1 MSQRTNEWKPQI
13 KFLKQLHFICLC
25 SPQSQDTQKF
35 TLTPTFVSY
44 PCSTRSAMNNFHMQL
59 FCINDLHS
67 VAVLSAGVGK
77 SEMFMG
83 KGNATLSMTFSLF
96 RLTIIRVFS

>member
-1 MSQRTNEWKPQI
+1 MSQGTNEWKPQI
-13 KFLKQLHFICLC
+13 KFLKHLRFICLC

-35 TLTPTFVSY
+35 ASTPTFVSY
-44 PCSTRSAMNNFHMQL
+44 PCSARSAVNNFHMQL

-67 VAVLSAGVGK
+67 VAVLSASAGK

-83 KGNATLSMTFSLF
+83 KRNATLSMTFSLF
-96 RLTIIRVFS
+96 YLTIQ